1 MNSSGI
7 YFLNSIRWRTKIP
20 ISFTQW
26 SVSVTFF
33 KCLLYPILNFHID
46 KICIWT
52 LSYSTE
58 FVFLCQDSPLL
69 FTAVLVSVSG
79 REGSPLLFLFFKK
92 FLPFFFC
99 LSKLPYEFHNKYVK
113 FHEITGMMNCV
124 LNGNLLSYHFNF
136 SVKLK

>member
-1 MNSSGI
+1 MENQNP
-7 YFLNSIRWRTKIP
+7 YFIDIM
-20 ISFTQW
+20 ISFF
-26 SVSVTFF
+26 SVTFF

-92 FLPFFFC
+92 FLSFFC

-124 LNGNLLSYHFNF
+124 LNWNLLPYHFNF